1 MNIFLITIAFLPFL
15 FGYPSQKQALKAC
28 EEWESKGVVHFYES
42 YSYLRKQWIDDGGNI
57 SSRVCLNKEGVN
69 QENFIKAYELF
80 ANYHDNPEKVK
91 KSIRWLLSNSRLRA
105 GRIIGSTSNVP
116 F

>member
-42 YSYLRKQWIDDGGNI
+42 YSYLRKQWVNDGGKI
-57 SSRVCLNKEGVN
+57 SSRVCLNKEAVN
-69 QENFIKAYELF
+69 QILGKESKIVKKAKSWNIDTPTPIDY
-80 ANYHDNPEKVK
+80 KVK
-91 KSIRWLLSNSRLRA
+91 RRFRY
-105 GRIIGSTSNVP
+105 
-116 F
+116 